1 MHLLLLF
8 LLILWLSGSAA
19 IMGPK
24 AARGLERGSLTVQ
37 CQYGPGY
44 KNYVKWWCRGA
55 DWGRCKFVV
64 KTTGSEQE
72 VKKDR
77 VSIKDNQKN
86 RSFTVTMEKLR
97 LNDADTYWCGIERT
111 GTDLGVQIEVTVDPA
126 PAAVPTTTSTTTTFT
141 APVTTGDTRGHP
153 SNGGSVF
160 MNLSVLIP
168 LVFAVLLFLL
178 VVASL
183 VAWRMM
189 KRQKKA
195 AGMSAEQVL
204 QTLESDICYANL
216 SLQQTGNSSVSSR
229 KKASRSSSSSAQAN
243 QVEVEYVTMAP
254 PRPPPSVAQPP
265 ASLSNPEDISLQA
278 PSPREHIA
286 YAALSLDTL
295 DQEPTYSNTG
305 YLSTHVPSRSHEEPT
320 EYSTIRK
327 P

>member
-111 GTDLGVQIEVTVDPA
+111 GTDLGVQIEVTVDP
-126 PAAVPTTTSTTTTFT
+126 

>member
-126 PAAVPTTTSTTTTFT
+126 P
-141 APVTTGDTRGHP
+141 VTTGDTRGHP
-153 SNGGSVF
+153 SNGGSSVF

>member
-24 AARGLERGSLTVQ
+24 AARGLERGLLTVQ

-86 RSFTVTMEKLR
+86 CSFTVTMEKLR
-97 LNDADTYWCGIERT
+97 LNDADTYWCGIERI

-126 PAAVPTTTSTTTTFT
+126 P
-141 APVTTGDTRGHP
+141 VTTGDTRGHP
-153 SNGGSVF
+153 SNGGSSVF

>member
-24 AARGLERGSLTVQ
+24 AARGLERGLLTVQ

-86 RSFTVTMEKLR
+86 CSFTVTMEKLR
-97 LNDADTYWCGIERT
+97 LNDADTYWCGIERI

>member
-8 LLILWLSGSAA
+8 LLILWLSAAFPSAQSIPSTSAKRSAA

-64 KTTGSEQE
+64 KTTGSEKV

-97 LNDADTYWCGIERT
+97 LNDADTYWCGIERI
-111 GTDLGVQIEVTVDPA
+111 GIDLGVQIEVTVDP
-126 PAAVPTTTSTTTTFT
+126 

-204 QTLESDICYANL
+204 QPLESDICYANL